1 MENATVTVR
10 LADMTRRY
18 RILRLV
24 SGLAAASVVLAACA
38 YQGAVDRP
46 VTLKLTWFSYL
57 NGDDMRQT
65 CVPGSPE
72 SYRLV
77 YNGNYNEQ
85 LRSYEVVGDG
95 AGSGFYTARVMTGG
109 GLDVTKFS
117 ISDPQAVAG
126 WTATQAVLAPAN
138 MADLEA
144 TLDKSGAF
152 AAAPNG
158 LRIASEQFFWT
169 SAACHQGVFYFNA
182 WLNPSDRFARL
193 VFPEVLLR
201 YDRTEIAFNPPRVV
215 VPADRQSGS
224 VGGHKTEPRFNLRV
238 GENGLDNSLR
248 VF

>member
-1 MENATVTVR
+1 MARRSGAWR
-10 LADMTRRY
+10 LGP
-18 RILRLV
+18 V
-24 SGLAAASVVLAACA
+24 LALASVLLAACA
-38 YQGAVDRP
+38 YQGAIDRP

-65 CVPGSPE
+65 CVPGAPE

-85 LRSYEVVGDG
+85 LRSYEVAGDG

-109 GLDVTKFS
+109 GLDVSKFS

-126 WTATQAVLAPAN
+126 WTVTQAVLAPAN

-144 TLDKSGAF
+144 ALDKSGAF
-152 AAAPNG
+152 APAPNG
-158 LRIASEQFFWT
+158 LRIASEQFFWI

-182 WLNPSDRFARL
+182 WLNPSDRFSRL
-193 VFPEVLLR
+193 VFPEILLR
-201 YDRTEIAFNPPRVV
+201 YDRTEIAVNPPRVV
-215 VPADRQSGS
+215 VPADRQSASG
-224 VGGHKTEPRFNLRV
+224 GGHRPQPRFNLRI

-248 VF
+248 FF